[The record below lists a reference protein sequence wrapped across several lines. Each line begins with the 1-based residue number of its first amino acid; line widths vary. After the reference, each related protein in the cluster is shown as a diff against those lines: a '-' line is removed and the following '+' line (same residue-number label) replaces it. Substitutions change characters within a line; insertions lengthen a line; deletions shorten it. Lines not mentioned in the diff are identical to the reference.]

1 MSPPSKSVI
10 VSVDGINLS
19 SRVILKEL
27 SIRMDHIDISSS
39 KIMSSRSKHIKEYTY
54 FNETNLFLS
63 VLENRNLFLSILISS
78 QRTVENRLRTEDNS
92 FELM

>member
-1 MSPPSKSVI
+1 
-10 VSVDGINLS
+10 
-19 SRVILKEL
+19 
-27 SIRMDHIDISSS
+27 
-39 KIMSSRSKHIKEYTY
+39 MSSRSKHIKEYTY